1 VAADAAEQNGGI
13 ELGDLNRF
21 KPQSFWIYTPRWM
34 TEYLTNWIYCDTA
47 NVYVQ
52 TERKVHG
59 LGRLPKGYRLAYVP
73 RDAVV
78 AFKWDED
85 PPTPENSGEYSW
97 SISLFFSKIW
107 ELVKTT
113 GTAIKAWFRTLRS
126 PVPMEQEK
134 SGFVSSSYALPK
146 VLIALFQLVY
156 GALSLANSRGDQ
168 INRFGYA
175 AFGLT
180 VTVYTVMAG
189 INLIGHL
196 LTPDYSTLF
205 VVHNEV
211 LEEIM
216 QRPDLPNVDKRFAD
230 GVVGRLIA
238 ADDEYR
244 TSNYQPRRLFHGRFT
259 DVAELQGA
267 TFQVAPEVNGLPE
280 PAWVLRP
287 RGKYSER
294 SEQWRTNRLSL
305 ANPAVQI
312 PACPLFKRK
321 RQLYGSPSRPSITSI
336 GRLVGGRERLEE
348 GTNPQ
353 PRLKAFYGYHV
364 YAGAVILVGLLCFT
378 IIASF
383 SQMNNYKSTQAQ
395 RGWTMSWFIFGIF
408 AGYTIPLGAFNATL
422 SFPLSPADKPID
434 DFQERYPQWSVWTN
448 FAYLLYVVPTI
459 GGLVVVAQM
468 INAYGNCV
476 KLE

>member
-1 VAADAAEQNGGI
+1 VAADTAEQNGGV
-13 ELGDLNRF
+13 ELNDLNRI
-21 KPQSFWIYTPRWM
+21 KPQSFMIYTPRWM
-34 TEYLTNWIYCDTA
+34 TEYLTNWFYCDTLK
-47 NVYVQ
+47 VYVQ
-52 TERKVHG
+52 PERKVHG
-59 LGRLPKGYRLAYVP
+59 LGRLPEGYRLAYVP

-85 PPTPENSGEYSW
+85 PLTPENSGASSW
-97 SISLFFSKIW
+97 SIQLFFSKTWDLI
-107 ELVKTT
+107 KKT
-113 GTAIKAWFRTLRS
+113 GTAIKAWFRALRIS
-126 PVPMEQEK
+126 KSKDEEK
-134 SGFVSSSYALPK
+134 SGVISSSYALPK

-156 GALSLANSRGDQ
+156 GALSLADSRGDQ
-168 INRFGYA
+168 INQFGYA

-180 VTVYTVMAG
+180 VAVYTVMAG

-211 LEEIM
+211 IEEIL
-216 QRPDLPNVDKRFAD
+216 QRPGLSDMDKRFAD

-267 TFQVAPEVNGLPE
+267 AFQVESEVDGLPE
-280 PAWVLRP
+280 LTWMLRP
-287 RGKYSER
+287 CHKYD
-294 SEQWRTNRLSL
+294 LL
-305 ANPAVQI
+305 ADPTVQI

-321 RQLYGSPSRPSITSI
+321 LQLYGSTSRSSITSI
-336 GRLVGGRERLEE
+336 GRMVGGRERLEE

-353 PRLKAFYGYHV
+353 PRPENFYGLHV
-364 YAGAVILVGLLCFT
+364 YFGAVILVGLFCFT

-383 SQMNNYKSTQAQ
+383 SQMKNYKSTQAQ
-395 RGWTMSWFIFGIF
+395 CGWTMSWFISGML
-408 AGYTIPLGAFNATL
+408 AGYTIPVGQYRIT
-422 SFPLSPADKPID
+422 SPSRYSYWDID
-434 DFQERYPQWSVWTN
+434 DLQDTMHQSSVWD
-448 FAYLLYVVPTI
+448 VVPPLFLVGPTI

-468 INAYGNCV
+468 INTYGNCI
-476 KLE
+476 KLK

>member
-1 VAADAAEQNGGI
+1 MAADAAEQNGGI
-13 ELGDLNRF
+13 ELNDLNRI
-21 KPQSFWIYTPRWM
+21 KPQSFRIYTPRWM
-34 TEYLTNWIYCDTA
+34 TEYLTNWIYCDTS

-52 TERKVHG
+52 PERKVHG

-85 PPTPENSGEYSW
+85 LPTPENSDEPSW
-97 SISLFFSKIW
+97 SISLIFPKIW
-107 ELVKTT
+107 DLVKTT
-113 GTAIKAWFRTLRS
+113 GTAINAWFHALHS
-126 PVPMEQEK
+126 SAPEGQEK
-134 SGFVSSSYALPK
+134 SGVFSSSYALTK

-156 GALSLANSRGDQ
+156 GALSLADSRGDQ
-168 INRFGYA
+168 INQFGYA

-180 VTVYTVMAG
+180 VAVYTVMAA

-216 QRPDLPNVDKRFAD
+216 QRPDLSDVDKRFAD
-230 GVVGRLIA
+230 GAVGQLIA

-267 TFQVAPEVNGLPE
+267 TFQVEPDVDGLPE
-280 PAWVLRP
+280 TPWVLTP
-287 RGKYSER
+287 RKISDI
-294 SEQWRTNRLSL
+294 
-305 ANPAVQI
+305 QI

-321 RQLYGSPSRPSITSI
+321 LQLYGSTSPPF
-336 GRLVGGRERLEE
+336 GRLLGKKQGLEE
-348 GTNPQ
+348 GAKPQ
-353 PRLKAFYGYHV
+353 PGLKDFYGSQV
-364 YAGAVILVGLLCFT
+364 YGGAVILVGLLCFA

-383 SQMNNYKSTQAQ
+383 SQMKNYKSTQAQ
-395 RGWTMSWFIFGIF
+395 RGWTMSWFIFGMLI
-408 AGYTIPLGAFNATL
+408 GYAIPLGRFGINL
-422 SFPLSPADKPID
+422 PLSSSDLDLDNLQEILSQSSFLDVFKPLIL
-434 DFQERYPQWSVWTN
+434 FG
-448 FAYLLYVVPTI
+448 PTI

-468 INAYGNCV
+468 INTYGNCI

>member
-1 VAADAAEQNGGI
+1 
-13 ELGDLNRF
+13 
-21 KPQSFWIYTPRWM
+21 M
-34 TEYLTNWIYCDTA
+34 TEYLTNWIYCDTMK
-47 NVYVQ
+47 VYVQ
-52 TERKVHG
+52 SERKVHG
-59 LGRLPKGYRLAYVP
+59 LGCLPEGYRLAYVP

-85 PPTPENSGEYSW
+85 PPTPENSSASSW
-97 SISLFFSKIW
+97 SIQIFFSETWDVI
-107 ELVKTT
+107 KTT
-113 GTAIKAWFRTLRS
+113 GMAVKAWFRALRS
-126 PVPMEQEK
+126 SAPKDEEK
-134 SGFVSSSYALPK
+134 SGVVSSSYALPK

-156 GALSLANSRGDQ
+156 GALSLADSRGDQ
-168 INRFGYA
+168 INQFGYA

-180 VTVYTVMAG
+180 VAVYTVMAG

-216 QRPDLPNVDKRFAD
+216 QRSDLSDVEKRFAD

-259 DVAELQGA
+259 DVAKLQGA
-267 TFQVAPEVNGLPE
+267 TFQVESEVDGLPE
-280 PAWVLRP
+280 PPWMLRP
-287 RGKYSER
+287 H
-294 SEQWRTNRLSL
+294 LL
-305 ANPAVQI
+305 ANPTVQI

-321 RQLYGSPSRPSITSI
+321 LQLYGSTSPPL
-336 GRLVGGRERLEE
+336 GRLLGEREGLES
-348 GTNPQ
+348 GASPQ
-353 PRLKAFYGYHV
+353 PGLKKFYGFPV
-364 YAGAVILVGLLCFT
+364 YGTAVILVGLLCFT

-383 SQMNNYKSTQAQ
+383 SQMKNYQSTQAQ

-408 AGYTIPLGAFNATL
+408 AGCAIPLGVFGIESSLPFSDLDIDNLQEERSQL
-422 SFPLSPADKPID
+422 SFWEI
-434 DFQERYPQWSVWTN
+434 VVM
-448 FAYLLYVVPTI
+448 LLYVGPTI

-468 INAYGNCV
+468 INAYGSCV